1 MLLTESHLGG
11 SNPSTTAIY
20 LFMKIAVLVYGQYR
34 DFDISVTTWDFINH
48 LDCDFYF
55 STWNKSSQTSEKLNL
70 TSSFDVNEDMIRKFI
85 SNSQISILDESIIL
99 DTGIALEE
107 NTRKIIYHWKNGL
120 KMIRESNVD
129 YDMIFL
135 LRFDTIFTISC
146 EYNEVLKLNEEKTLY
161 YDGRGDVKNK
171 TVSDL
176 FFISKFDVLSEF
188 IDKLN
193 DNSNNIHV
201 ELSNVISSLN
211 LNLKSPTDKL
221 NFQII
226 RPNVRELIPNDFNL
240 KNIWIKNREWYMGKL
255 L

>member
-1 MLLTESHLGG
+1 
-11 SNPSTTAIY
+11 
-20 LFMKIAVLVYGQYR
+20 MKIAVLVYGQYR
-34 DFDISVTTWDFINH
+34 DFDISITTWDFINH

-55 STWNKSSQTSEKLNL
+55 STWNKSNQTSEKLNIS
-70 TSSFDVNEDMIRKFI
+70 SSFNVNEDMIKKFI
-85 SNSQISILDESIIL
+85 PNSKISILDESIIL

-135 LRFDTIFTISC
+135 LRFDTIFTIDC

-161 YDGRGDVKNK
+161 YDGRGDVESK

-188 IDKLN
+188 IDNLN
-193 DNSNNIHV
+193 DDSSNIHV
-201 ELSNVISSLN
+201 ELSNTISLLN
-211 LNLKSPTDKL
+211 LNLKSPIDKL

-226 RPNVRELIPNDFNL
+226 RPNVRELNHNDFNL
-240 KNIWIKNREWYMGKL
+240 KNIWDKNRKWDTGKL

>member
-1 MLLTESHLGG
+1 
-11 SNPSTTAIY
+11 
-20 LFMKIAVLVYGQYR
+20 MKVAVLVYGQYR

-70 TSSFDVNEDMIRKFI
+70 TYSFDVNEDMIRKFI

-146 EYNEVLKLNEEKTLY
+146 EYNEILKLNEDKTLY
-161 YDGRGDVKNK
+161 YDGRGDVENK

-176 FFISKFDVLSEF
+176 FFISKFEVLSEF

-193 DNSNNIHV
+193 DNAANIHT
-201 ELSNVISSLN
+201 EISNTISILN
-211 LNLKSPTDKL
+211 LNLKSVIDKL
-221 NFQII
+221 DFQII
-226 RPNVRELIPNDFNL
+226 RPTVRELIPNNFNL
-240 KNIWIKNREWYMGKL
+240 KNIWAKNCEWHKGKL

>member
-20 LFMKIAVLVYGQYR
+20 EIMKIAVLVYGQYR
-34 DFDISVTTWDFINH
+34 DFDISITTWDFINH

-55 STWNKSSQTSEKLNL
+55 STWDKSIQTSEKLNI
-70 TSSFDVNEDMIRKFI
+70 TSSFDVNGDMIKKFI
-85 SNSQISILDESIIL
+85 PNSKISILNESIIL

-120 KMIRESNVD
+120 KMIKESNVN
-129 YDMIFL
+129 YNMVFL
-135 LRFDTIFTISC
+135 LRFDTIFTINC
-146 EYNEVLKLNEEKTLY
+146 DYDEILKLNEDKTLY
-161 YDGRGDVKNK
+161 YDGRGDVENK

-176 FFISKFDVLSEF
+176 FFISKFEVLSEF

-193 DNSNNIHV
+193 DNATNIHT
-201 ELSNVISSLN
+201 EISNSISSLN
-211 LNLKSPTDKL
+211 LKL
-221 NFQII
+221 NNVINKINFQII

-240 KNIWIKNREWYMGKL
+240 KNIWVKNREWYEGKL

>member
-1 MLLTESHLGG
+1 
-11 SNPSTTAIY
+11 
-20 LFMKIAVLVYGQYR
+20 MKIAVLVYGQYR
-34 DFDISVTTWDFINH
+34 DFDISITTWDFINH

-55 STWNKSSQTSEKLNL
+55 STWNKSNQTSEKLNIS
-70 TSSFDVNEDMIRKFI
+70 SSFNVNEDMIKKFI
-85 SNSQISILDESIIL
+85 PNSKISILDESIIL

-135 LRFDTIFTISC
+135 LRFDTIFTIDC
-146 EYNEVLKLNEEKTLY
+146 EYNEVLKLNEDKTLY
-161 YDGRGDVKNK
+161 YDGRGDVKSK

-188 IDKLN
+188 IDNLN
-193 DNSNNIHV
+193 DDSSNIHV
-201 ELSNVISSLN
+201 ELSNTISLLN
-211 LNLKSPTDKL
+211 LNLKSIIDKL

-226 RPNVRELIPNDFNL
+226 RPNVRELNHNDFNL
-240 KNIWIKNREWYMGKL
+240 KNIWDKNRKWDTGKL